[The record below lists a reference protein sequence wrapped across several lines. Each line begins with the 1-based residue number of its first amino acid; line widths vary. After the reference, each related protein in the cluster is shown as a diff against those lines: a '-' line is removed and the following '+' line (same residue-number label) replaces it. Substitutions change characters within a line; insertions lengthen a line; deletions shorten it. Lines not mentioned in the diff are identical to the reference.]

1 MTEPVEARPT
11 TTRATSTHRYAPT
24 AELLELGRAAPRA
37 SQQSL
42 LDLSTDD
49 LVGRVQALG
58 EPAYRARQLLGW
70 VYRDLVFDYDRMT
83 SLPRRLRERLA
94 AELPILPLRLEA
106 EVSSDAGLTRK
117 VLLGLEAG
125 SGVETVLMVYPARPG
140 SADAEAGRT
149 RRTVC
154 VSSQVGCGVGC
165 PFCATGRSGL
175 VRNLS
180 AGEIVG
186 QILYFA
192 REVRAREGA
201 EARLTNV
208 VFMGQGEPLANF
220 RQVWKA
226 IETLSSPEAF
236 GLGARHLTV
245 STSGLVPRIRELAE
259 MDKQV
264 GLAIS
269 LHAPDDALRDR
280 LVPVN
285 RKYPIAELMGA
296 CRYYVEKTNRR
307 VSFEYVMIDG
317 VNDSVEQ
324 AETLADLLRG
334 LLGHV
339 NLIPMNP
346 VAESPFQPT
355 PWTRVLAFEATLR
368 RRGIPCTVRVA
379 RGDPIDAAC
388 GQLRARLL
396 ESPGG

>member
-1 MTEPVEARPT
+1 MKAKTTPVAPPANHVEATDRL
-11 TTRATSTHRYAPT
+11 SV
-24 AELLELGRAAPRA
+24 GRVKPSAQPK
-37 SQQSL
+37 SL
-42 LDLSTDD
+42 LDLSPSE
-49 LVGRVQALG
+49 VVERVQGMG
-58 EPAYRARQLLGW
+58 EPAYRGRQLLGW
-70 VYRDLVFDYDRMT
+70 VYRDLVFDYARMT

-94 AELPILPLRLEA
+94 AEMPVLPLSAQA
-106 EVSSDAGLTRK
+106 EVASDAGLTRK
-117 VLLGLEAG
+117 ALLGLAAG

-140 SADAEAGRT
+140 GSAAEAGRT

-175 VRNLS
+175 LRNLS

-186 QILYFA
+186 QVLYFA
-192 REVRAREGA
+192 RDISTREGA
-201 EARLTNV
+201 DARLTNV

-226 IETLSSPEAF
+226 ISTLSSPEAF
-236 GLGARHLTV
+236 GLGARHLTI

-259 MDKQV
+259 TASQV

-285 RKYPIAELMGA
+285 RKYPIAELMDA
-296 CRYYVEKTNRR
+296 CSYYVERTNRR

-317 VNDSVEQ
+317 VNDSIEQ
-324 AETLADLLRG
+324 AETLARLLRG
-334 LLGHV
+334 FLGHV

-346 VAESPFQPT
+346 VAESHYQPT
-355 PWTRVLAFEATLR
+355 PWKRVLAFEAALR
-368 RRGIPCTVRVA
+368 RRGIPCTVRVE

-396 ESPGG
+396 ELSSD